1 MHREHHPVAPSERR
15 RRTRTEGEVLPAAP
29 HTPLRVLVADDHRLM
44 LAAVRRALARSEA
57 VEVVAEVD
65 DATKVVPTIGEVRP
79 DVVLLDIRMPQLD
92 GLTCLERVKRLHP
105 DVHVV
110 ILSTFAG
117 DDHLEAARDRGA
129 SGYVVKTVD
138 PLELPAM
145 ITEAVRSPEFLVFR
159 PDLPEADADDD
170 HGLSERELTILRAL
184 ARGLT
189 NKEIGR
195 ELWVSEQT
203 VKFHLRNIYRKLG
216 ISSRTE
222 AARYAIGR
230 GLVAG
235 ARAANGA

>member
-1 MHREHHPVAPSERR
+1 V
-15 RRTRTEGEVLPAAP
+15 TAAP
-29 HTPLRVLVADDHRLM
+29 RTPLRVLVADDHRLM
-44 LAAVRRALARSEA
+44 LAAVRRALARSDA
-57 VEVVAEVD
+57 VEVVAELD
-65 DATKVVPTIGEVRP
+65 DATKVLPTIGEVQP

-105 DVHVV
+105 EVHVV

-159 PDLPEADADDD
+159 PDLPEPEAGDDD

-189 NKEIGR
+189 NKQIGR

-222 AARYAIGR
+222 AARYALSR
-230 GLVAG
+230 GLAAG
-235 ARAANGA
+235 ARPAVG